1 MFDKKTEATWDM
13 ELLRILLI
21 PFALIYGWI
30 ISIRN
35 LLFNWKILP
44 SVKFSL
50 PVISVGNLS
59 VGGTG
64 KTPHIE
70 YLIRLLSPD
79 YDVNTLSRGYGRE
92 TKGFK
97 KATAENYAS
106 QIGDEPLQYFR
117 KFNSI
122 GVFVDENRRRGIR
135 TILKTNENAE
145 VILMDDAFQ
154 HRFVKPGLSILL
166 TDFHNLYSRDYL
178 LPSGK
183 LREPIAGASRA
194 DLIIVTKTERV
205 LSPILARQII
215 NELKPKPHQNVYF
228 SYIKYGM
235 FTSLW
240 DNDYALEGGVRF
252 GMILLFA
259 GIANTY
265 PIEEY
270 LRDHCNELVVIR
282 FKDHH
287 QYTEQDLLRIKRN
300 FDDLYSPN
308 KLLVTTEKDA
318 MRLLQPE
325 LVEIAVKLPVF
336 YMPIEVEIHKNYKQ
350 QFDNQ
355 ILNYVNKD
363 QRKR

>member
-1 MFDKKTEATWDM
+1 M
-13 ELLRILLI
+13 ELLRIFLI

-44 SVKFSL
+44 SAKFAL

-79 YDVNTLSRGYGRE
+79 YDVSTLSRGYGRKS
-92 TKGFK
+92 KGFK
-97 KATAENYAS
+97 KATVEDYVSN
-106 QIGDEPLQYFR
+106 IGDEPLQYFR

-122 GVFVDENRRRGIR
+122 GVFVDEKRRRGIR
-135 TILKTNENAE
+135 KILQMNKNAE
-145 VILMDDAFQ
+145 VILLDDAFQ
-154 HRFVKPGLSILL
+154 HRYVEPGLSILL
-166 TDFHNLYSRDYL
+166 TDFHRLYSRDYL
-178 LPSGK
+178 LPAGK
-183 LREPIAGASRA
+183 LREPVAGARRA
-194 DLIIVTKTERV
+194 DIIIVTKTERV

-215 NELKPKPHQNVYF
+215 DELKPKSHQQVYF
-228 SYIKYGM
+228 SFIKYGI

-240 DNDYALEGGVRF
+240 NNDQKLEEEMHF
-252 GMILLFA
+252 GAILLFA

-270 LRDHCNELVVIR
+270 LREYCNELVVVR

-287 QYTEQDLLRIKRN
+287 QYTTQDLNRIKRN

-308 KLLVTTEKDA
+308 KLLITTEKDA

-325 LVEIAVKLPVF
+325 LVEIAVQLPVF
-336 YMPIEVEIHKNYKQ
+336 YLPIEVEIHKKYKQ

-355 ILNYVNKD
+355 ILNYVSKN

>member
-1 MFDKKTEATWDM
+1 M
-13 ELLRILLI
+13 ELLRIFLI

-44 SVKFSL
+44 SAKFAL

-70 YLIRLLSPD
+70 YLIRLLSSD
-79 YDVNTLSRGYGRE
+79 YDVSTLSRGYGRKS
-92 TKGFK
+92 KGFK
-97 KATAENYAS
+97 KATVEDYVSN
-106 QIGDEPLQYFR
+106 IGDEPLQYFR

-122 GVFVDENRRRGIR
+122 GVFVDEKRRRGIR
-135 TILKTNENAE
+135 KILQMNKNAA
-145 VILMDDAFQ
+145 VILLDDAFQ
-154 HRFVKPGLSILL
+154 HRYVEPGLSILL
-166 TDFHNLYSRDYL
+166 TDFHRLYSRDYL
-178 LPSGK
+178 LPAGK
-183 LREPIAGASRA
+183 LREPVAGARRA
-194 DLIIVTKTERV
+194 DIIIVTKTERV

-215 NELKPKPHQNVYF
+215 DELKPKSHQQVYF
-228 SYIKYGM
+228 SFIKYGI

-240 DNDYALEGGVRF
+240 NNDQKLEEEMHF
-252 GMILLFA
+252 GAILLFA

-270 LRDHCNELVVIR
+270 LREYCNELVVVR

-287 QYTEQDLLRIKRN
+287 QYTTQDLNRIKRN

-308 KLLVTTEKDA
+308 KLLITTEKDA

-325 LVEIAVKLPVF
+325 LVEIAVQLPVF
-336 YMPIEVEIHKNYKQ
+336 YLPIEVEIHKKYKQ

-355 ILNYVNKD
+355 ILNYVSKN

>member
-1 MFDKKTEATWDM
+1 M

-44 SVKFSL
+44 SVKYPF
-50 PVISVGNLS
+50 PVISVGNLTM
-59 VGGTG
+59 GGTG
-64 KTPHIE
+64 KTPHVE

-79 YDVNTLSRGYGRE
+79 YDVSTLSRGYGRKS
-92 TKGFK
+92 KGFLQAT
-97 KATAENYAS
+97 KANYAS
-106 QIGDEPLQYFR
+106 DIGDEPLQYFR

-122 GVFVDENRRRGIR
+122 GVFVDEKRRRGIEKIQEINKN
-135 TILKTNENAE
+135 TE
-145 VILMDDAFQ
+145 VILLDDAFQ
-154 HRFVKPGLSILL
+154 HRYVEPGLSILL
-166 TDFHNLYSRDYL
+166 TDFHKLYTRNYL
-178 LPSGK
+178 LPAGQ
-183 LREPIAGASRA
+183 LREPISGARRA
-194 DLIIVTKTERV
+194 DIIIVTKTSSV
-205 LSPILARQII
+205 LSPILARQLID
-215 NELKPKPHQNVYF
+215 ELKPEPHQQVYF
-228 SYIKYGM
+228 SYIKYGI

-240 DNDYALEGGVRF
+240 SNDLTLEKGTHF

-265 PIEEY
+265 PIEDY
-270 LRDHCNELVVIR
+270 LREHCNELVVIR

-287 QYTEQDLLRIKRN
+287 QFTTQDLKRIKRN

-308 KLLVTTEKDA
+308 KLLITTEKDA

-325 LVEIAVKLPVF
+325 LVEIAVQLPVF
-336 YMPIEVEIHKNYKQ
+336 YLPIEVEIHKKYKQ

-355 ILNYVNKD
+355 ILNYVSKN
-363 QRKR
+363 